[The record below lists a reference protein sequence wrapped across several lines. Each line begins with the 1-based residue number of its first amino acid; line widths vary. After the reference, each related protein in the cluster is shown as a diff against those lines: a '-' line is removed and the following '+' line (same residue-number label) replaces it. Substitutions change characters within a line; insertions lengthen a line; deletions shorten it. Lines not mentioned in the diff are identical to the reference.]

1 MNSAVITLI
10 LILITVT
17 LAVAVVGYYSSLS
30 AITSNNLTPL
40 QTAMELSKEIYIS
53 YSPPVISY
61 ITPTEPNI
69 PLNLSVSTLV
79 TLTLNFSGP
88 LYVVPFLMKGNY
100 DPYYYIPKG
109 YYGGYINQISKVNY
123 IGYVSVTGGGVIK
136 EVTFQNT
143 QVNLLTGS
151 IAGISFYAFEVKPN
165 SVLNVSFTTN
175 ASYVPVLWVLANISG
190 QMFRLAYPVI
200 EAQQY
205 VNAYSGD
212 VSSVVITTYGQLFE
226 QYFGQYPL
234 LFETGPASFV
244 TFPGTN
250 EIYVPGDI
258 GYNDGGQGQLEFSG
272 NDLIEANYLYY
283 SPGTSITA
291 PGHVQ
296 LPPSGSSNNI
306 PYVPITDL
314 LNPLYELY
322 NPYENQTQLEH
333 EANQIYN
340 QYESQFQTDSTAS
353 ISVSEP
359 VTINTPT
366 IFTHSVVFCTSAG
379 SGPFNIT
386 FNAPVIF
393 EGTVTDRGVDLTFNS
408 LVIFN
413 NTFTVPNVASI
424 TFNNITVF
432 EGSVGIS
439 NNLNMVAKEGLLFN
453 SSASSATIT
462 FSGSSIKIVS
472 DGPTIMNLTGTSS
485 SIVFS
490 GHTFICQNSPVMS
503 MNANRITF
511 SGDTVIDSE
520 YPLFLQTN
528 GQTNGQT
535 GCVAFS
541 GNTVVQGGMVIN
553 GQSTNVRF
561 SGTSQINIPNG
572 NLIINT
578 GPLSS
583 SRTYTVF
590 SGNSEINVNGQI
602 AIQSYYITLSGTTT
616 MTSDGYVIFYGEQ
629 ISFSGTN
636 NIHIQSGIANNY
648 VNNQRIKYMLP
659 LGLNSSAPLYMA
671 GWFDVVPNNGS
682 TTVVNALLTNQT
694 YQVDISLNVKPVTPT
709 EYNVTLYVNNTLKG
723 YSSSNE
729 LLSANNKYMYVI
741 EGYISGSNT
750 CLELTI
756 YSTSASTPVVTMNL
770 QIPLPLN
777 TGAIVEIGPETNY
790 QFMIYSGTSSLTNL
804 MLANGPYVNITNQ
817 LSNNLPNGI
826 SYLYYYYLIAPPV
839 SSQVVLQP
847 TYYYP
852 SNGNILDLEVI
863 GNSLV

>member
-10 LILITVT
+10 LVLITVT
-17 LAVAVVGYYSSLS
+17 LALAVVGYYSSLS
-30 AITSNNLTPL
+30 AITSNSLTPL

-61 ITPTEPNI
+61 ITPTEPNT

-79 TLTLNFSGP
+79 TLNLNFSGP

-100 DPYYYIPKG
+100 APYYYIPKG
-109 YYGGYINQISKVNY
+109 YYSGYINQISKVNY
-123 IGYVSVTGGGVIK
+123 IGYVSVSGNGVIK

-190 QMFRLAYPVI
+190 QMFRVAYPVI

-205 VNAYSGD
+205 VNTYSGNI
-212 VSSVVITTYGQLFE
+212 SSVVITTYGQLFE
-226 QYFGQYPL
+226 QYFGQYSL
-234 LFETGPASFV
+234 LFETGPGSTV
-244 TFPGTN
+244 TFN
-250 EIYVPGDI
+250 ENDKIYAPGDI
-258 GYNDGGQGQLEFSG
+258 GYNDGGQGQLIFNG
-272 NDLIEANYLYY
+272 NDLVTANYLYY

-291 PGHVQ
+291 HGHVQ
-296 LPPSGSSNNI
+296 LPPTSPSNNI
-306 PYVPITDL
+306 PYVPITYL

-322 NPYENQTQLEH
+322 NPYEYQLQLEH

-340 QYESQFQTDSTAS
+340 QYKSQFQTNSTAS
-353 ISVSEP
+353 ISVSKP

-366 IFTHSVVFCTSAG
+366 IFTNSVTFSTSAG

-393 EGTVTDRGVDLTFNS
+393 EGPVNDRGVDLTFNS
-408 LVIFN
+408 LVIFE
-413 NTFTVPNVASI
+413 NTFTVTSASI
-424 TFNNITVF
+424 TFNSIPVF
-432 EGSVGIS
+432 ENSVCVD

-453 SSASSATIT
+453 SSASRATVTFSAT
-462 FSGSSIKIVS
+462 SIRIAS

-485 SIVFS
+485 SIVFN
-490 GHTFICQNSPVMS
+490 GNVCIYQNSPVMS
-503 MNANRITF
+503 MSANSISF
-511 SGDTVIDSE
+511 NGDTVIDSK
-520 YPLFLQTN
+520 YPVFLQTN
-528 GQTNGQT
+528 GLT
-535 GCVAFS
+535 GTVAFNENS
-541 GNTVVQGGMVIN
+541 NTCVQGGMVIN
-553 GQSTNVRF
+553 GQSTNVIF
-561 SGTSQINIPNG
+561 HEDSQLSIPDG
-572 NLIINT
+572 NLIINA
-578 GPLSS
+578 GSLSS
-583 SRTYTVF
+583 STSSTVF
-590 SGNSEINVNGQI
+590 HEDSVINVNGQI
-602 AIQSYYITLSGTTT
+602 AIQSYSITFGEESRI
-616 MTSDGYVIFYGEQ
+616 TSVGYVIFYGQQ
-629 ISFSGTN
+629 ITFHEDN
-636 NIHIQSGIANNY
+636 NICIQSGIASNY
-648 VNNQRIKYMLP
+648 VNNQVIKYVLP
-659 LGLNSSAPLYMA
+659 LGLNSNAPLYMA

-709 EYNVTLYVNNTLKG
+709 EYNVTLYVNNTLVG

-741 EGYISGSNT
+741 EGYVSGSKT
-750 CLELTI
+750 YLELTI
-756 YSTSASTPVVTMNL
+756 YSTSASTPVMSINL

-804 MLANGPYVNITNQ
+804 MLTNGPYVDITNQ

>member
-1 MNSAVITLI
+1 MNSAVTTLI
-10 LILITVT
+10 LVLITVT

-30 AITSNNLTPL
+30 AITSNNITPL

-61 ITPTEPNI
+61 ITPTEPDI

-79 TLTLNFSGP
+79 TLNLNFSGP
-88 LYVVPFLMKGNY
+88 LYVVPFLMKDNY
-100 DPYYYIPKG
+100 APYYYIPKG

-123 IGYVSVTGGGVIK
+123 IGYVSVSGNGVT

-151 IAGISFYAFEVKPN
+151 IAGISFYAFEVRPN

-175 ASYVPVLWVLANISG
+175 ASYVPVLWILANISG
-190 QMFRLAYPVI
+190 QMFRIAYPVI

-205 VNAYSGD
+205 VNTYSGNI
-212 VSSVVITTYGQLFE
+212 SSVVTTTYGQLFE
-226 QYFGQYPL
+226 QYFGQYSL
-234 LFETGPASFV
+234 LFETGLGSLVCFH
-244 TFPGTN
+244 GN
-250 EIYVPGDI
+250 DEISTPGDI
-258 GYNDGGQGQLEFSG
+258 GYNDGGQGQLKFVG
-272 NDLIEANYLYY
+272 NDLVTANYLYY
-283 SPGTSITA
+283 SPGTRIITNG
-291 PGHVQ
+291 PVQ
-296 LPPSGSSNNI
+296 LPPTGPSNNI
-306 PYVPITDL
+306 PYEPITYL

-340 QYESQFQTDSTAS
+340 QYKSQFQTSSTSS

-366 IFTHSVVFCTSAG
+366 IFTKSVTFSTSAG

-393 EGTVTDRGVDLTFNS
+393 ECPVTDQGVDLTFNS
-408 LVIFN
+408 LVIFE
-413 NTFTVPNVASI
+413 NTFTVSSASI
-424 TFNNITVF
+424 TFNSIPVF
-432 EGSVGIS
+432 EGSVYVT
-439 NNLNMVAKEGLLFN
+439 NNLNMVAKKGLLFN
-453 SSASSATIT
+453 SSASGATVT
-462 FSGSSIKIVS
+462 FHATSIKIVS

-485 SIVFS
+485 SIVFN
-490 GHTFICQNSPVMS
+490 GHVCFYQNSPVMS
-503 MNANRITF
+503 MSANSILF
-511 SGDTVIDSE
+511 EGDTVIDSK
-520 YPLFLQTN
+520 YPVFLQTN
-528 GQTNGQT
+528 GLT
-535 GCVAFS
+535 GKVAFE
-541 GNTVVQGGMVIN
+541 GNSNTTVQGGMVIN
-553 GQSTNVRF
+553 GQNTAVTFN
-561 SGTSQINIPNG
+561 GGSQLSIPNG
-572 NLIINT
+572 NLIINA
-578 GPLSS
+578 GSLSS
-583 SRTYTVF
+583 LTTSTVF
-590 SGNSEINVNGQI
+590 NGNNVINVNGEI
-602 AIQSYYITLSGTTT
+602 AIQSSSILFNGNTNITSV
-616 MTSDGYVIFYGEQ
+616 GYVILYGQ
-629 ISFSGTN
+629 KIAFNGNDNIS
-636 NIHIQSGIANNY
+636 IQRGIANNY
-648 VNNQRIKYMLP
+648 VNNQVIKYVIP
-659 LGLNSSAPLYMA
+659 LGLNSNAPLYMA

-709 EYNVTLYVNNTLKG
+709 EYNVTLYVNNTLVG

-741 EGYISGSNT
+741 EGYVSGSNT
-750 CLELTI
+750 FLELTI
-756 YSTSASTPVVTMNL
+756 YSTSASTPVMSINS

-777 TGAIVEIGPETNY
+777 TQVMIGLGPEPNY
-790 QFMIYSGTSSLTNL
+790 QFMIYSGTSSLINL
-804 MLANGPYVNITNQ
+804 MLTNGPYVNISSQ
-817 LSNNLPNGI
+817 LSSSLSNGI

-852 SNGNILDLEVI
+852 SNGNVLYLEVI

>member
-1 MNSAVITLI
+1 VNSAVTTLI
-10 LILITVT
+10 LISITVT

-30 AITSNNLTPL
+30 AITLNNLTPL

-79 TLTLNFSGP
+79 TLNLNFSGP

-109 YYGGYINQISKVNY
+109 YYNGYINQISKVNY
-123 IGYVSVTGGGVIK
+123 IGYVNVSGNGVIK

-175 ASYVPVLWVLANISG
+175 ASYVPVLWILANISG
-190 QMFRLAYPVI
+190 QMFRIAYPVI

-205 VNAYSGD
+205 VNTYSGGI
-212 VSSVVITTYGQLFE
+212 SSVVITTYGQLFE
-226 QYFGQYPL
+226 QYFGQYSL
-234 LFETGPASFV
+234 LFETGPSSTV
-244 TFPGTN
+244 TFNGN
-250 EIYVPGDI
+250 DKIYAPGDI
-258 GYNDGGQGQLEFSG
+258 GYNDGGQGQLKFNG
-272 NDLIEANYLYY
+272 NDNVTAYYLYY
-283 SPGTSITA
+283 SPGTSITTN
-291 PGHVQ
+291 GQVH
-296 LPPSGSSNNI
+296 LPPTSPSNNI
-306 PYVPITDL
+306 PYEPITYL

-322 NPYENQTQLEH
+322 NPYEYQLQLEH

-340 QYESQFQTDSTAS
+340 QYKSQFQTNSTAS
-353 ISVSEP
+353 ISVSKP
-359 VTINTPT
+359 ITINTPT
-366 IFTHSVVFCTSAG
+366 IFTKSVTFSTSAG

-393 EGTVTDRGVDLTFNS
+393 EGPVNDRGVNLTFNS
-408 LVIFN
+408 LVIFE
-413 NTFTVPNVASI
+413 NTFTVSSVASI
-424 TFNNITVF
+424 TFNSIPVF
-432 EGSVGIS
+432 EYSVGIN

-453 SSASSATIT
+453 SSASSATVT
-462 FSGSSIKIVS
+462 FNANSTKIVS

-485 SIVFS
+485 GIVFN
-490 GHTFICQNSPVMS
+490 GHVFIYQNCPVMS
-503 MNANRITF
+503 MSANSITF
-511 SGDTVIDSE
+511 NGETVIDSK
-520 YPLFLQTN
+520 YPVFLQTN
-528 GQTNGQT
+528 GQTGTVTFNGNSNIT
-535 GCVAFS
+535 
-541 GNTVVQGGMVIN
+541 VQGGMVIN
-553 GQSTNVRF
+553 GQSTNVVF
-561 SGTSQINIPNG
+561 NGGSQLNISNG
-572 NLIINT
+572 NLIINA
-578 GPLSS
+578 GSLSS
-583 SRTYTVF
+583 STTSTVF
-590 SGNSEINVNGQI
+590 NGNNVINVNGQI
-602 AIQSYYITLSGTTT
+602 AIQAYSITFNGKTNI
-616 MTSDGYVIFYGEQ
+616 TSDGYAIFYGQQ
-629 ISFSGTN
+629 ITFNGN
-636 NIHIQSGIANNY
+636 NNGIFIQPKIANNY
-648 VNNQRIKYMLP
+648 VNNQVIKYVIP
-659 LGLNSSAPLYMA
+659 LGLNNNAPLYMA

-709 EYNVTLYVNNTLKG
+709 EYNVTLYVNNTLVG

-741 EGYISGSNT
+741 EGYVSGSKT
-750 CLELTI
+750 YLELTI
-756 YSTSASTPVVTMNL
+756 YSTSASTPVMSINL

-777 TGAIVEIGPETNY
+777 TGVMIGLGPETNY
-790 QFMIYSGTSSLTNL
+790 QFMIYSGTSSLINL
-804 MLANGPYVNITNQ
+804 MLANGPYVDISSQ
-817 LSNNLPNGI
+817 LSSSLSNGI

-852 SNGNILDLEVI
+852 SNGNVLDLEVI